1 MVFLMVPAAPH
12 EAGTIMT
19 LTHIQITHA
28 KPRSQTYK
36 LADADA
42 LYLVVSPNGAKLWRM
57 NYRYLGRQ
65 KTLHFGEWPLVT
77 LSDARVRRD
86 DARRLLAAGLD
97 PVAEKK
103 ADRLAKRIAA
113 DNTFKA
119 VAEEWVTKNEREGRA
134 AITLD
139 KIRWLLGMAY
149 PMIGDRPVSAISPQE
164 VLAVL
169 RKVEANGRYESAR
182 RMRSVISRVF
192 RYAIAT
198 ARAERDAASDLR
210 GALITPKVTH
220 LAAITDAKEAGA
232 LMRAIEGY
240 TGHQI
245 TAIAL
250 RLSPH
255 VFVRPGEL
263 RQAEWREIDFGR
275 EFWSLPAE
283 KMKMRRPHRVPLS
296 RQAIEILNDL
306 RKLTGDGKYL
316 FPSFR
321 SAERPMSE
329 NTINAAL
336 RRLGYTQ
343 TEMTAH
349 GFRAMAA
356 TLLNEMGIWN
366 PDAIEK
372 QLAHL
377 DGSQVRR
384 AYTRGEYWD
393 ERVKMMQHWSE
404 HLELLRDGAKILRPD
419 FGGKAEGRE

>member
-1 MVFLMVPAAPH
+1 
-12 EAGTIMT
+12 MT
-19 LTHIQITHA
+19 LTHLKITHA
-28 KPRSQTYK
+28 KARERAYK

-42 LYLVVSPNGAKLWRM
+42 LYLVVNPNGTKLWRM
-57 NYRYLGRQ
+57 NYRYLGKQ
-65 KTLHFGEWPLVT
+65 KTLHFGEWPAVS
-77 LSDARVRRD
+77 LSDARERRD
-86 DARRLLAAGLD
+86 EARRKLAAGLD

-103 ADRLAKRIAA
+103 ADLLAKQIAA
-113 DNTFKA
+113 DNTFKS

-134 AITLD
+134 EITVD
-139 KIRWLLGMAY
+139 KIRWLLSMAY

-164 VLAVL
+164 VLTVL

-182 RMRSVISRVF
+182 RMRSVLSRVF

-220 LAAITDAKEAGA
+220 LAAITNAKEAGA

-240 TGHQI
+240 TGHEI

-263 RQAEWREIDFGR
+263 RKGEWAEIDLDR
-275 EFWSLPAE
+275 AIWSLPPE

-296 RQAIEILNDL
+296 QQSVAILKEL
-306 RKLTGDGKYL
+306 RELTGNGKYL

-321 SAERPMSE
+321 STAQPMSE
-329 NTINAAL
+329 NTVNAAL
-336 RRLGYTQ
+336 RRLGYAQ
-343 TEMTAH
+343 DEMTAH

-393 ERVKMMQHWSE
+393 ERVRMMQHWSD
-404 HLELLRDGAKILRPD
+404 HLEQLRDGAKILRPD
-419 FGGKAEGRE
+419 FGANGTAST

>member
-1 MVFLMVPAAPH
+1 M
-12 EAGTIMT
+12 
-19 LTHIQITHA
+19 
-28 KPRSQTYK
+28 
-36 LADADA
+36 
-42 LYLVVSPNGAKLWRM
+42 
-57 NYRYLGRQ
+57 
-65 KTLHFGEWPLVT
+65 
-77 LSDARVRRD
+77 RD
-86 DARRLLAAGLD
+86 EARRKLAAGLD

-103 ADRLAKRIAA
+103 ADRLAQQIAA
-113 DNTFKA
+113 ANTFKA
-119 VAEEWVTKNEREGRA
+119 VAEEWVSKNEREGRA
-134 AITLD
+134 PVTLD

-164 VLAVL
+164 VLMVL

-182 RMRSVISRVF
+182 RMRSVLGRVF

-210 GALITPKVTH
+210 GALITPKVKH
-220 LAAITDAKEAGA
+220 LAAITNAKEAGA

-240 TGHQI
+240 TGHEI
-245 TAIAL
+245 TAVAL

-263 RQAEWREIDFGR
+263 RKAEWSEIDLARGI
-275 EFWSLPAE
+275 WSLPAE

-296 RQAIEILNDL
+296 RQVVELL
-306 RKLTGDGKYL
+306 RELHKLTGDGKYL

-321 SAERPMSE
+321 SAAQPMSE

-336 RRLGYTQ
+336 RRLGYAQ

-393 ERVKMMQHWSE
+393 ERVRMMQHWSD
-404 HLELLRDGAKILRPD
+404 HLEQLRDGAKVLRPA
-419 FGGKAEGRE
+419 FGG